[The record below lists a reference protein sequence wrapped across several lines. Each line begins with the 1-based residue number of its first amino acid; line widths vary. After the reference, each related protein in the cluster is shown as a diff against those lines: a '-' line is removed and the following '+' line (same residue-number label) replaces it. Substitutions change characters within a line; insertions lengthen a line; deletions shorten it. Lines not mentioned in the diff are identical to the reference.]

1 MANKKGDTTRIQAVP
16 DVNKCTNLGCY
27 SMKEREAYA
36 VKTRKDQMLSTI
48 YYFPDFEKPY
58 TKTFKVEKGE
68 LGHGNGMC
76 CAEKYIFF
84 GCWVKDPGSAITH
97 FIGMLMAIFAAIP
110 LLIKAAHEPGRIYL
124 VSIAV
129 YAVSLILLYA
139 ASTTYHTF
147 NISKKVNTILKKIDH
162 MMISV
167 LIAGSYTPICL
178 LVLGGRMG
186 WILLAIV
193 WGFAIAGILIK
204 AFWVFCP
211 KWVSSVLYIGMG
223 WTCVLAFTQLLNSL
237 SPAAFGWLLAGGIIY
252 TVGGVIYA
260 LKLPIFNSKHKNFG
274 SHEIFH
280 LFVMGGSLCHFVV
293 MYAFV
298 L

>member
-1 MANKKGDTTRIQAVP
+1 MLRLTNSEVHIIMGNTHAIAKKSTFIKKHPTLHIQNYAG
-16 DVNKCTNLGCY
+16 NSY
-27 SMKEREAYA
+27 SAAGYKKTGYNSGKSASLNELRGKFYIKE
-36 VKTRKDQMLSTI
+36 
-48 YYFPDFEKPY
+48 
-58 TKTFKVEKGE
+58 
-68 LGHGNGMC
+68 
-76 CAEKYIFF
+76 
-84 GCWVKDPGSAITH
+84 PGSAITH
-97 FIGMLMAIFAAIP
+97 FIGMIMALIAAFP
-110 LLIKAAHEPGRIYL
+110 LLIKAAAQPDPVYL
-124 VSIAV
+124 ISMSV
-129 YAVSLILLYA
+129 YAASLILLYA

-147 NISKKVNTILKKIDH
+147 DKSKKVNTILKKIDH

-178 LVLGGRMG
+178 LVLGGRTG
-186 WILLAIV
+186 IILLAIV
-193 WGFAIAGILIK
+193 WSFAIAGILIK
-204 AFWVFCP
+204 AFWVYCP

-260 LKLPIFNSKHKNFG
+260 LKLPIFNSKHKYFG

-280 LFVMGGSLCHFVV
+280 LFVMAGSACHFVV

>member
-1 MANKKGDTTRIQAVP
+1 MA
-16 DVNKCTNLGCY
+16 
-27 SMKEREAYA
+27 
-36 VKTRKDQMLSTI
+36 
-48 YYFPDFEKPY
+48 
-58 TKTFKVEKGE
+58 KVIEE
-68 LGHGNGMC
+68 H
-76 CAEKYIFF
+76 
-84 GCWVKDPGSAITH
+84 VKDPGSAITH

-124 VSIAV
+124 
-129 YAVSLILLYA
+129 
-139 ASTTYHTF
+139 
-147 NISKKVNTILKKIDH
+147 LKKIDH

>member
-1 MANKKGDTTRIQAVP
+1 MAEQ
-16 DVNKCTNLGCY
+16 L
-27 SMKEREAYA
+27 KEH
-36 VKTRKDQMLSTI
+36 I
-48 YYFPDFEKPY
+48 
-58 TKTFKVEKGE
+58 
-68 LGHGNGMC
+68 
-76 CAEKYIFF
+76 
-84 GCWVKDPGSAITH
+84 KDPGSAITH

-110 LLIKAAHEPGRIYL
+110 LLLKA
-124 VSIAV
+124 
-129 YAVSLILLYA
+129 
-139 ASTTYHTF
+139 
-147 NISKKVNTILKKIDH
+147 VNTILKKIDH

-178 LVLGGRMG
+178 LVLGGRTG
-186 WILLAIV
+186 IILLAIV
-193 WGFAIAGILIK
+193 WSFAIAGILIK
-204 AFWVFCP
+204 AFWVYCP

-237 SPAAFGWLLAGGIIY
+237 SPAAFVWLLAGGIIY

-260 LKLPIFNSKHKNFG
+260 LKLPIFNSKHKYFG

-280 LFVMGGSLCHFVV
+280 LFVMAGSACHFVV